1 MNDTRISAASPS
13 APTLAAL
20 SAGAAAIHFGVM
32 PGHFSASLVHGVFFA
47 FVGWAQLAWAAAA
60 LTGRGAGQNVLL
72 TGAFFNLAVLVI
84 WLVGTTAGLPFGPS
98 AWTPQPAQAPDLLC
112 ATLEVMLIAGSLVL
126 AERRT
131 PPGTVPSE
139 TPSSGTPSSG
149 TPPSGTLPS
158 GTLPSGT
165 GPAAVLSWAVLSW
178 AVLSWAGRP
187 WVRRLSV
194 ATLSGLVAAG
204 VAASFTPSIAASVST
219 ALAESASSTSPA
231 DPHLGHHHHGT
242 AAAASDTQ
250 NTDAQAGA
258 ANALLEV
265 TRREATKRWPTERD
279 AEKDGYESWTE
290 GEGVRQLAK
299 PALLDDGAVLDPA
312 RPEALVY
319 YEKPDGSSTLLGV
332 VYIMPPG
339 LPGPAVAGPLTP
351 WQPYPVPCPASSCT
365 SPQGMSDMLRV
376 WLVDYPGGPFA
387 DATGASLKTAIDQ
400 LTHPLPVILRILA
413 TPTAD
418 LPKPPP

>member
-1 MNDTRISAASPS
+1 MNDTRIPAASPS
-13 APTLAAL
+13 APTPALAAL

-32 PGHFSASLVHGVFFA
+32 PGHFSASLAHGVFFA

-84 WLVGTTAGLPFGPS
+84 WLVGTTAGLPFGPG

-112 ATLEVMLIAGSLVL
+112 ATLELMLIAGSLVL

-139 TPSSGTPSSG
+139 P
-149 TPPSGTLPS
+149 LPS
-158 GTLPSGT
+158 GALPSGAPPSGT
-165 GPAAVLSWAVLSW
+165 GPAEDEPAHAGPFPAVLSWPVLSW
-178 AVLSWAGRP
+178 VGRP

-194 ATLSGLVAAG
+194 ATLSGLVAVG

-231 DPHLGHHHHGT
+231 DPRLGHHHHGT
-242 AAAASDTQ
+242 AAAAPDAQNAGDQ
-250 NTDAQAGA
+250 NTGAQNTGAQAA
-258 ANALLEV
+258 VANALLEV
-265 TRREATKRWPTERD
+265 TRREATKRWPTARD

-299 PALLDDGAVLDPA
+299 PALLDDGAALDPA

-365 SPQGMSDMLRV
+365 GPQGMSDMLRV

-387 DATGASLKTAIDQ
+387 DATGAGLKSAIDQ
-400 LTHPLPVILRILA
+400 LT
-413 TPTAD
+413 TS
-418 LPKPPP
+418 